1 MLYAQGLEQ
10 EMTGHIVLALQ
21 QGTMQYHTTIHVA
34 HGPEA
39 VCHAAKREEGLTFLF
54 GAEAGL
60 YLSAQAKSLTVLKL
74 SHAE

>member
-1 MLYAQGLEQ
+1 
-10 EMTGHIVLALQ
+10 MTGHIVLALQ
-21 QGTMQYHTTIHVA
+21 QGTMSYQYTTIHA
-34 HGPEA
+34 AYGPET